1 MLLMCSISVSFIKEG
16 NMKGLNS
23 YGLISLSSVVSGSLT
38 KDALASSQRSQDSEV
53 VPELW
58 ITCDNK
64 KG

>member
-23 YGLISLSSVVSGSLT
+23 YGLISLLSVVSGSLT

-53 VPELW
+53 VPEL
-58 ITCDNK
+58 
-64 KG
+64 